1 MKILTKT
8 VLSFL
13 QLILFLLVIR
23 LYESNIHRGNLI
35 KRVHLDSHIRFLES
49 IISEGDEEESS
60 EAGSNLPII
69 TVPVEEQTT
78 PTSATTP
85 VAEPTTPTSTTTPV
99 AEPTTPTSTT
109 TPVTVTTTT
118 TGNET
123 IIDQESSSSGLSAGA
138 ICAIAIP
145 SIAGLLGIGAAAML
159 MKGSTAAPLATGVTQ
174 AVPNIPGPN
183 FMDTSLAKFNIAEQL
198 PIQQPSC
205 STPNS

>member
-78 PTSATTP
+78 PTS
-85 VAEPTTPTSTTTPV
+85 
-99 AEPTTPTSTT
+99 
-109 TPVTVTTTT
+109 
-118 TGNET
+118 N
-123 IIDQESSSSGLSAGA
+123 
-138 ICAIAIP
+138 
-145 SIAGLLGIGAAAML
+145 
-159 MKGSTAAPLATGVTQ
+159 
-174 AVPNIPGPN
+174 NN
-183 FMDTSLAKFNIAEQL
+183 
-198 PIQQPSC
+198 SC
-205 STPNS
+205 CRTNYTYINNNPCNSNYNNYRQ